1 MSQFEGFLKA
11 LEPLKEIGSRGESV
25 FEKIPGYKCAAYSGL
40 VLRKPSDELPQGNR
54 VRIPTPVR
62 KEMTALFK
70 TLKVTSSFSSTPKD
84 VTKCALQEFT
94 GESPHLLRSCL
105 RMAMLYPDL
114 MKYDA

>member
-1 MSQFEGFLKA
+1 MHV
-11 LEPLKEIGSRGESV
+11 SRYDYFYHFPVAHVLLYGV
-25 FEKIPGYKCAAYSGL
+25 CRDFWRL